1 MFSRYVHVCTQYV
14 CVCVCGCV
22 INCQTIANIDLNIY
36 HFCCSSFLIFQCS
49 RFPSSIISFIPE
61 EILAI
66 ILELICWLWIFLVFL
81 HLKMSLLH
89 LHFRKIFSL
98 AIKFTTWQLFFL
110 STLNTLCKFL
120 LPWFLVRNF

>member
-1 MFSRYVHVCTQYV
+1 MYTHV

-66 ILELICWLWIFLVFL
+66 ILGAYLLVMNFLSFSSSENVFTSSSFQKDIFTGYKIY
-81 HLKMSLLH
+81 HLT
-89 LHFRKIFSL
+89 
-98 AIKFTTWQLFFL
+98 ALFF
-110 STLNTLCKFL
+110 SVIFKYVVQVPSSMVSGEKFL
-120 LPWFLVRNF
+120 IIN